1 MDMKELS
8 SILQQNGIVGA
19 GGAGF
24 PTYAKLDERAETIIL
39 NCAECEP
46 LLRLH
51 RQLLEKYAKEIIDTF
66 HMIGETVGAKEVV
79 IGIKKAY
86 TATIEAVKAVMGQYP
101 EVRLGLL
108 DEVYPAGDEVVL
120 IYEAT
125 GRVVRPGGLPI
136 EQGVAVFNVETLYN
150 VYRAVEEHK
159 PVTCKYVSVVAEVEN
174 PVTVKVPLGCTLEE
188 VVAQAGGTTVK
199 DPVYFVGG
207 PMMGRIGNGSDPVT
221 KTTNAILVLPKD
233 HVIVMKKQRTS
244 SIDLKRAASICCHCH
259 TCTDLCPRHN
269 LGHPIDPA
277 MFMMAAS
284 NQDFRN
290 VNPYINSAFCS
301 SCGVC
306 EMYACP
312 QSLAPRTLL
321 ADMKGGLRKAG
332 IRPPQGVQPKP
343 VQESREYRKVPEER
357 LMARLGLTRYD
368 KDAPLQ
374 EELVN
379 VSKVKVLLSQHIGA
393 PAQAIVNVG
402 DMVTEGQMIA
412 QPAQGL
418 SVGIHATISGKV
430 TEVTDRHV
438 VIARN

>member
-1 MDMKELS
+1 MS
-8 SILQQNGIVGA
+8 FFTSA
-19 GGAGF
+19 
-24 PTYAKLDERAETIIL
+24 
-39 NCAECEP
+39 
-46 LLRLH
+46 
-51 RQLLEKYAKEIIDTF
+51 IDTF
-66 HMIGETVGAKEVV
+66 LKFSYYTYTLIFSRVGNFRN
-79 IGIKKAY
+79 IKK
-86 TATIEAVKAVMGQYP
+86 Q
-101 EVRLGLL
+101 
-108 DEVYPAGDEVVL
+108 GD
-120 IYEAT
+120 Y
-125 GRVVRPGGLPI
+125 
-136 EQGVAVFNVETLYN
+136 
-150 VYRAVEEHK
+150 
-159 PVTCKYVSVVAEVEN
+159 
-174 PVTVKVPLGCTLEE
+174 
-188 VVAQAGGTTVK
+188 
-199 DPVYFVGG
+199 
-207 PMMGRIGNGSDPVT
+207 
-221 KTTNAILVLPKD
+221 
-233 HVIVMKKQRTS
+233 
-244 SIDLKRAASICCHCH
+244 
-259 TCTDLCPRHN
+259 LCPQHLCLPTN
-269 LGHPIDPA
+269 
-277 MFMMAAS
+277 F
-284 NQDFRN
+284 
-290 VNPYINSAFCS
+290 AFCS

-357 LMARLGLTRYD
+357 LMARLGLTKYD